1 VGAAMAN
8 AFARRLR
15 KNATEAE
22 RPLWARLRRQR
33 LDGNRF
39 RRQVPIA
46 GFIADFACHSAKLII
61 ELDGG
66 QHANKVDQDCRRAA
80 TIEREGYRV
89 IRFWNNDVFENLEGV
104 LERIR
109 EALPEP
115 PS

>member
-1 VGAAMAN
+1 MGAGMAN

-15 KNATEAE
+15 KNTTDAE
-22 RPLWARLRRQR
+22 RLLWARLRRKQF
-33 LDGNRF
+33 DGYRF

-46 GFIADFACHSAKLII
+46 GFITDFACHSAKLIV

-66 QHANKVDQDCRRAA
+66 HHADNAEQDRRRAA
-80 TIEREGYRV
+80 MIELEGYHV

-115 PS
+115 PP